1 MLHKAR
7 RRDLSGRVVVE
18 IDADIAFVLGS
29 GTRGRSYLLNRD
41 GYLFQSPLRLVC
53 DKKMRGICPLVL
65 STCIPPSGR
74 SKRPVCSATP
84 IRLTPLKIPATAI
97 ARPSFTATGSAVNA
111 VTVPALCMSQRCRQN
126 PDRAEMPDW
135 TIVNP
140 RRLTPELREAV
151 CQQCH
156 LQGEVRFVRQ
166 GRHTF
171 AYRPGLPLQEYWSIF
186 VRAPEFQD
194 SQKAVGQ
201 VEQMIASRCFQA
213 SAGNLGCISCHDPH
227 QVPST
232 AHRVRYYRDCCLE
245 CHQEKPCAMP
255 EAVRRQQN
263 PNDDCIAC
271 HMPRFPSSDIAHTA
285 VTDHRLLR
293 KPENAEPR
301 PRKRLRLHAD
311 DVPLVNFFAKEL
323 DSQDPA
329 VCRDLGLAF
338 IYLTTQPLPGSES
351 LAPVGLALLEKSL
364 STSPDDA
371 AGWEAKGTALAV
383 QGRKTKAMAACET
396 ALAKAPE
403 RESTLDFA
411 AELAEKMGRPAD
423 AIAYLRRLRAVNP
436 WLWEYPYR
444 LSKLLAKRGEWQS
457 AVDECDAALR

>member
-1 MLHKAR
+1 M
-7 RRDLSGRVVVE
+7 
-18 IDADIAFVLGS
+18 
-29 GTRGRSYLLNRD
+29 
-41 GYLFQSPLRLVC
+41 
-53 DKKMRGICPLVL
+53 
-65 STCIPPSGR
+65 
-74 SKRPVCSATP
+74 
-84 IRLTPLKIPATAI
+84 
-97 ARPSFTATGSAVNA
+97 
-111 VTVPALCMSQRCRQN
+111 
-126 PDRAEMPDW
+126 
-135 TIVNP
+135 
-140 RRLTPELREAV
+140 
-151 CQQCH
+151 
-156 LQGEVRFVRQ
+156 RQ

-186 VRAPEFQD
+186 VQAPELQD

-213 SAGNLGCISCHDPH
+213 GAREPGLHFVPRPAPSALDRAPRPVLPRLLPG
-227 QVPST
+227 VPS
-232 AHRVRYYRDCCLE
+232 R
-245 CHQEKPCAMP
+245 
-255 EAVRRQQN
+255 EALCPAQAARRQQN
-263 PNDDCIAC
+263 PNDDCTAC
-271 HMPRFPSSDIAHTA
+271 HMPRFPSSNVPTA

-323 DSQDPA
+323 DPQDPA

-383 QGRKTKAMAACET
+383 QGRKTKAMAAFET

-457 AVDECDAALR
+457 AVDETPARPPPEPDQ